1 MGGVE
6 LLTGNECVRAPQS
19 SEFQYLCGGVFKSK
33 RGLGQHKRH
42 KHPAILNVERLA
54 VLPRRKGEWS
64 EYDTRKLVNLA
75 NALMGSVSS
84 KAALYQKLAAMFP
97 GRSAEGVKKRLIK
110 VKWSGI
116 SKHGV
121 QRDVSQPKDAIR
133 DDDDDVTV
141 IDVEQLEEESWR
153 STMHDNIIDSLTKFN
168 EPRIRST
175 DLLAIARKLKFGRMT
190 YDAARF
196 ELETIVAECFPV
208 KWKFQVRKTRVFW
221 KALSKRM
228 IRRLNYAAIQRLY
241 HTRRKDAANS
251 VLDGSWASMYRR
263 ELIYPINMKDYW
275 KEIFEMRSKRDNRP
289 VAQKGHE
296 WDVVAALGSEEVR
309 NALRD
314 AAGTAPGVDKLL
326 ANEVLKWN
334 LEAVAQLFNLML
346 VFETPTSRLSLAR
359 LTFVAKVDEPATPA
373 DYRPIAVSSVLQR
386 VMHKVLAKRV
396 RDRVTFSSLQVAF
409 QKKDGCLEASTL
421 LHTILRTVHDE
432 GKSIAV
438 AFLDISKAFDS
449 VSHDTLLRNARRYGL
464 PPPCVLYLTRLYNDS
479 LTRWDDATIKC
490 CPGVRQGDPLS
501 PSLFIIV
508 MDEVLSYAK
517 PQVGFMLNGKCTGEL
532 AYADDLVLFANSQ
545 SDLIDKLEGR
555 DEGLRLTGKKLNNSK
570 CRTLTIVK
578 DRKRK
583 HLVLFPCE
591 Y

>member
-1 MGGVE
+1 
-6 LLTGNECVRAPQS
+6 
-19 SEFQYLCGGVFKSK
+19 
-33 RGLGQHKRH
+33 
-42 KHPAILNVERLA
+42 
-54 VLPRRKGEWS
+54 
-64 EYDTRKLVNLA
+64 
-75 NALMGSVSS
+75 MGSVSS
-84 KAALYQKLAAMFP
+84 KAVSYQKLAAMFP
-97 GRSAEGVKKRLIK
+97 GRSAEGVKNRLIK

-133 DDDDDVTV
+133 WSSDEDTVINISSDDDDDMTV
-141 IDVEQLEEESWR
+141 IDVEQLEEERWR
-153 STMHDNIIDSLTKFN
+153 SKMLDNIIDSLTKFN

-190 YDAARF
+190 YDAAHS
-196 ELETIVAECFPV
+196 ELETIVAECFPI
-208 KWKFQVRKTRVFW
+208 KWKFQVRKTRVLR

-251 VLDGSWASMYRR
+251 ALDGSWVSVYRR

-334 LEAVAQLFNLML
+334 LEAVAQIFNLML
-346 VFETPTSRLSLAR
+346 VLETPTSRLSLAR
-359 LTFVAKVDEPATPA
+359 LTFVHKVDEPATPA
-373 DYRPIAVSSVLQR
+373 DYRPIAVSSALQR

-464 PPPCVLYLTRLYNDS
+464 PPS
-479 LTRWDDATIKC
+479 LSVRIDRQARRPRRRAQADRNEVKQLEMPNAHHSERQETET
-490 CPGVRQGDPLS
+490 PGSVSMR
-501 PSLFIIV
+501 V
-508 MDEVLSYAK
+508 
-517 PQVGFMLNGKCTGEL
+517 
-532 AYADDLVLFANSQ
+532 
-545 SDLIDKLEGR
+545 
-555 DEGLRLTGKKLNNSK
+555 
-570 CRTLTIVK
+570 
-578 DRKRK
+578 
-583 HLVLFPCE
+583 
-591 Y
+591 